1 MPRHTSQIKRI
12 KQYFHT
18 MLVLHVILAYVYNVY
33 VCTTIKPVLKGYKL
47 RTIPVKLT
55 MWYGIIFIIHISI
68 YCKRLRF
75 RNVTALL
82 VIFNPPPRP
91 ISLFFWNYPLLK
103 PQRLARR
110 RFEITAIQFDSQYA
124 DPIPWTESI
133 LNLGNWLRE
142 IHLL

>member
-12 KQYFHT
+12 KHYFHT

-33 VCTTIKPVLKGYKL
+33 VCTTIKPVLKGSKL
-47 RTIPVKLT
+47 RTIPVKLI

-82 VIFNPPPRP
+82 VIFNPPPDPFLYFSEIIPCWSHSAWRGAG
-91 ISLFFWNYPLLK
+91 LK
-103 PQRLARR
+103 SQR
-110 RFEITAIQFDSQYA
+110 DS
-124 DPIPWTESI
+124 SI
-133 LNLGNWLRE
+133 RSMLTPFHELRVYL
-142 IHLL
+142 I